1 MKKKQVNYKIGIY
14 IRVSTQEQADN
25 PEGSI
30 KNQRDRLEQM
40 VKLKN
45 FEDNFGEV
53 VDVFVDEAKSGKDTN
68 RPELQRM
75 LREIRKGNI
84 TLVMASELS
93 RISRNI
99 QDFAKIWNM
108 MKDKGCSFFSL
119 RENFDTTTAAGEM
132 VLYTLANLSQFERRQ
147 VSERV
152 SANFT
157 ARAKRGLS
165 NGGVTPVGYKRIE
178 GKPGYLEIDNE
189 YKEVVEKCFEYFLQE
204 ETLALTSKRLNKEN
218 YQLKARMSGGRPTSK
233 KFNIENLYR
242 ILTNKAMIGI
252 KTYEEFGEV
261 HEAKAVWK
269 GIISRAKFDKVRKI
283 LKNNRSVKKSASSR
297 RYPYILTGLVYCA
310 DCGDRLCGKSAHG
323 ASGKVG
329 YYEHG
334 WRYRRNYCKTDK
346 MHNCSSPTRFSAE
359 KVHELVLEK
368 ITKLIQSEQTAKRLL
383 GKAKGIDKKDPIK
396 AEIRR
401 YQNKKVNI
409 DRKLEMLAERLTELP
424 KEISATPLYAKM
436 TNLQKQ
442 KEEMNKLL
450 EDKRKQLKGV
460 MDTPVDT
467 ENWKEF
473 LQVFGEIFK
482 RHLTTEQQTKLI
494 KKLIFKIELGAK
506 DLKIHYFVGED
517 YIKRE
522 LADLASSS
530 FFWSKSSDV
539 ATCSS
544 SLTYGGASKDRTCVH
559 NGDSVGLEGP
569 ALVKSNMLKMWDE
582 SQQYLQ

>member
-1 MKKKQVNYKIGIY
+1 MRKNKVSYKIALY

-30 KNQRDRLEQM
+30 RNQRDRLEEM
-40 VKLKN
+40 VKFKN
-45 FEDNFGEV
+45 YDEHFGEI
-53 VDVFVDEAKSGKDTN
+53 VDIYVDEAKSGKDTN

-75 LREIRKGNI
+75 LREIEKGNV

-152 SANFT
+152 SANFI

-165 NGGVTPVGYKRIE
+165 NGGVTPPGYKRIE
-178 GKPGYLEIDNE
+178 GKPGYLEIDE
-189 YKEVVEKCFEYFLQE
+189 EHKEVVEKCFEYFLQE
-204 ETLALTSKRLNKEN
+204 ETLALTAKRLNKEN
-218 YQLKARMSGGRPTSK
+218 YQLKARMSGGRATSK
-233 KFNIENLYR
+233 HFNVENLYR
-242 ILTNKAMIGI
+242 ILTNKVMAGI

-261 HEAKAVWK
+261 HEVKAVWK
-269 GIISRAKFDKVRKI
+269 AIIPRTKFNKVQKI
-283 LKNNRSVKKSASSR
+283 LAQNKSIKKSASAR

-334 WRYRRNYCKTDK
+334 WRYRKNYCKTDK
-346 MHNCSSPTRFSAE
+346 MHNCGSPTRFSAE
-359 KVHELVLEK
+359 RVHELVLEK
-368 ITKLIQSEQTAKRLL
+368 VTKLIQSEHVASKLL
-383 GKAKGIDKKDPIK
+383 TQAKGIDKKDPIK

-401 YQNKKVNI
+401 YQNRKINV
-409 DRKLEMLAERLTELP
+409 DRKLEMLTERLTELP
-424 KEISATPLYAKM
+424 KEVSATPLYGKM
-436 TNLQKQ
+436 ENLQKQ
-442 KEEMNKLL
+442 RDQLDRNLEE
-450 EDKRKQLKGV
+450 KRRDLKGLMEV
-460 MDTPVDT
+460 PVDT

-473 LQVFGEIFK
+473 LKVFGEIFK
-482 RHLTTEQQTKLI
+482 RHLSVEQQTKLI

-517 YIKRE
+517 HIKRE

-530 FFWSKSSDV
+530 FFWSKIKQ

-544 SLTYGGASKDRTCVH
+544 SLTNGGACKI
-559 NGDSVGLEGP
+559 
-569 ALVKSNMLKMWDE
+569 
-582 SQQYLQ
+582 